1 MATVVLR
8 RDVPAPAGRVWQ
20 VATDWPRHG
29 ASVPFTHVVV
39 THDAGGTGTRFT
51 GRTRLGPWTVDDP
64 MEVVLWRP
72 PTDTDTDADADAD
85 AGQPGLPGRC
95 VVEKRGRVVLGW
107 AALDVLPLGPRRC
120 RMVWTEDV
128 EIAPAA
134 WTGWAAP
141 AVRLA
146 SRAVFG
152 ALLRRLAQDA
162 VQEHVSS
169 RGDGS

>member
-1 MATVVLR
+1 
-8 RDVPAPAGRVWQ
+8 
-20 VATDWPRHG
+20 
-29 ASVPFTHVVV
+29 VPFTDVVV

-51 GRTRLGPWTVDDP
+51 GRTRLGRLAVDDP

-72 PTDTDTDADADAD
+72 PAEADDDAADGVRVPA
-85 AGQPGLPGRC
+85 AAVVPGLPGRC

-107 AALDVLPLGPRRC
+107 AALDVVPLGPGRC
-120 RMVWTEDV
+120 RLVWTEDL

-134 WTGWAAP
+134 WTSWAAP

-152 ALLRRLAQDA
+152 ALLRRLARDA

-169 RGDGS
+169 RGDGA

>member
-1 MATVVLR
+1 MATVVLS

-29 ASVPFTHVVV
+29 DSVPFTDVVV

-51 GRTRLGPWTVDDP
+51 GRTRLGRLAVDDP

-72 PTDTDTDADADAD
+72 PTDTDTDADADA
-85 AGQPGLPGRC
+85 GSLGRPGRC

-107 AALDVLPLGPRRC
+107 AALDVVPLGPGRC
-120 RMVWTEDV
+120 RMVWTEDL

-134 WTGWAAP
+134 WTSWAAP

-152 ALLRRLAQDA
+152 ALLRRLARDA

-169 RGDGS
+169 RGDGA

>member
-8 RDVPAPAGRVWQ
+8 RDVPAPAGTVWQ

-29 ASVPFTHVVV
+29 ESVPFTDVVV

-51 GRTRLGPWTVDDP
+51 GRTRLGPLAVDDP

-72 PTDTDTDADADAD
+72 PTHADADAD
-85 AGQPGLPGRC
+85 STGRPGRC

-107 AALDVLPLGPRRC
+107 AALDVVPVGPGRC
-120 RMVWTEDV
+120 RMEWTEDV

-141 AVRLA
+141 VVRLG
-146 SRAVFG
+146 SRVVFG
-152 ALLRRLAQDA
+152 ALLRRLARDA
-162 VQEHVSS
+162 VREHARTRVT
-169 RGDGS
+169 GA

>member
-29 ASVPFTHVVV
+29 ASVPFTDVVV

-72 PTDTDTDADADAD
+72 PTDADAV
-85 AGQPGLPGRC
+85 QPGRPGRC

-128 EIAPAA
+128 EIAPTA

-162 VQEHVSS
+162 VQEDVRS

>member
-1 MATVVLR
+1 MAAVVLR

-29 ASVPFTHVVV
+29 ASVPFTDVVV
-39 THDAGGTGTRFT
+39 THDTGGTGTRFT
-51 GRTRLGPWTVDDP
+51 GRTRVGPLTVDDP

-72 PTDTDTDADADAD
+72 PADADAV
-85 AGQPGLPGRC
+85 QPGRPGRC

-128 EIAPAA
+128 EIAPPA

-141 AVRLA
+141 AVRLG

-152 ALLRRLAQDA
+152 ALLRRLARDA
-162 VQEHVSS
+162 VQEHAIP
-169 RGDGS
+169 RGDGA